1 MGRLQTFG
9 FTLVLGLI
17 LGFLTIDQTST
28 VQFFVQIVYLI
39 GIICMYAGA
48 PDKKKD

>member
-9 FTLVLGLI
+9 LTLVLGLI
-17 LGFLTIDQTST
+17 LGFITVDQSAS

-39 GIICMYAGA
+39 GILCMYAGV
-48 PDKKKD
+48 PKKKD